1 MANRLAL
8 VVDDSRTARV
18 TLQHMLE
25 RQGLDVDTLESA
37 QDALHYLVEKVPD
50 VIFMDHMMPGMDGF
64 QAVEAIKNNPATA
77 TIPIMMF
84 TSKGG
89 DLYLSQARAL
99 GAVGILPK
107 EVQPAE
113 LFQVLNNLGLVKDRR
128 SRPAAPDRSAF
139 QVVDNPPEIAVSG
152 TSEDIQEIARK
163 AAEYISRNNALND
176 NIGGLLEENYNAVKK
191 EIRDLRHRIEQRIL
205 NESADTAGSSARLT
219 LARTAGL
226 LVALALVGVMLA
238 PAIWLY
244 RQDAETR
251 QQLDAARVELDH
263 LRTQQQQ
270 AASASDERA
279 SLQAL
284 LAAQNTHNRTN
295 PDLLYRS
302 IAWAINQ
309 ASAYDIHEEPFSDR
323 RLAMLYELITR
334 LQALGFKGVVQLH
347 SYLGEFCLAGNDA
360 DGYKLA
366 PPDTPIRDCATFG
379 HPLQQLPSVGER
391 QSIGF
396 ANFLATSPLVNGS
409 GIKVQ
414 IISHQFSTPR
424 LEYPSRDSDIMAS
437 EWNRIAAANNRV
449 EVKLVPAP
457 SQKTGELSGEA
468 AAASLPSPP
477 AESSPDDN

>member
-37 QDALHYLVEKVPD
+37 QEALHYLVEKTPD

-89 DLYLSQARAL
+89 DLYLGQARAL

-113 LFQVLNNLGLVKDRR
+113 LYQVLNNLGLVKDRR
-128 SRPAAPDRSAF
+128 ARVTADKSSFMLLDSA
-139 QVVDNPPEIAVSG
+139 PEISVSG
-152 TSEDIQEIARK
+152 TSEDIREIARK
-163 AAEYISRNNALND
+163 AEAYISNNNVLND
-176 NIGGLLEENYNAVKK
+176 NLGKLIEENYNAIKK
-191 EIRDLRHRIEQRIL
+191 EIRDLRHRVDQVIL
-205 NESADTAGSSARLT
+205 TTSTDTASSTARLT
-219 LARTAGL
+219 VARTAGL
-226 LVALALVGVMLA
+226 LIALLLVGVMLV

-244 RQDAETR
+244 RHDTETR
-251 QQLDAARVELDH
+251 QQLDTTRAELEH
-263 LRTQQQQ
+263 LRTQQQD
-270 AASASDERA
+270 ASTVSEERA

-284 LAAQNTHNRTN
+284 LDAQNDRPRKNS
-295 PDLLYRS
+295 DQLFDS
-302 IAWAINQ
+302 IAWAVNQ
-309 ASAYDIHEEPFSDR
+309 GSAYDINEEPFSDK

-334 LQALGFKGVVQLH
+334 LRSLGFKGVVQLN
-347 SYLGEFCLAGNDA
+347 SYLGEFCLAGNEA
-360 DGYKLA
+360 DGYTPA
-366 PPDTPIRDCATFG
+366 PPDLPVHECATFG

-391 QSIGF
+391 QSIAF

-409 GIKVQ
+409 GIKVD
-414 IISHQFSTPR
+414 IVSHQFSDPR
-424 LEYPSRDSDIMAS
+424 LEYPSRDSDVTAA

-449 EVKLVPAP
+449 EVKLIPAKP
-457 SQKTGELSGEA
+457 REKQ
-468 AAASLPSPP
+468 
-477 AESSPDDN
+477 

>member
-37 QDALHYLVEKVPD
+37 QEALHYLVEKAPD

-89 DLYLSQARAL
+89 DLYLGQARAL

-113 LFQVLNNLGLVKDRR
+113 LYQVLNNLGLVKDRR
-128 SRPAAPDRSAF
+128 SRVVADKSSFMLLDSA
-139 QVVDNPPEIAVSG
+139 PEISVSG
-152 TSEDIQEIARK
+152 TSEDIREIARK
-163 AAEYISRNNALND
+163 AEAYISNNNTLND
-176 NIGGLLEENYNAVKK
+176 NLGKLIEENYNAIKK
-191 EIRDLRHRIEQRIL
+191 EIRDLRHRVDQVIL
-205 NESADTAGSSARLT
+205 TTSTDIASSTARLT
-219 LARTAGL
+219 VARTAGL
-226 LVALALVGVMLA
+226 LIALVLVGVMLV

-244 RQDAETR
+244 RHNTETR
-251 QQLDAARVELDH
+251 QQLDTARAELGH
-263 LRTQQQQ
+263 LRTLQQH
-270 AASASDERA
+270 ASTVSEERA

-284 LAAQNTHNRTN
+284 LDAQHDRPRKNS
-295 PDLLYRS
+295 DLLFDS
-302 IAWAINQ
+302 IAWAVNQ
-309 ASAYDIHEEPFSDR
+309 GSAYDINEEPFSDK

-334 LQALGFKGVVQLH
+334 LQSLGFKGVVQLN
-347 SYLGEFCLAGNDA
+347 SYLGEFCLAGNEA
-360 DGYKLA
+360 DGYTPA
-366 PPDTPIRDCATFG
+366 PPDLPVHECATFG

-391 QSIGF
+391 QSIAF

-409 GIKVQ
+409 GIKVD
-414 IISHQFSTPR
+414 IVSHQFSDPR
-424 LEYPSRDSDIMAS
+424 LEYPSRDSDVTAS

-449 EVKLVPAP
+449 EVKLVPAKP
-457 SQKTGELSGEA
+457 REKQ
-468 AAASLPSPP
+468 
-477 AESSPDDN
+477 

>member
-37 QDALHYLVEKVPD
+37 QEALQYLVEKAPD

-89 DLYLSQARAL
+89 DLYLGQARAL
-99 GAVGILPK
+99 GAIGILPK

-113 LFQVLNNLGLVKDRR
+113 LYQVLNNLGLVKDRR
-128 SRPAAPDRSAF
+128 SRTTPVRSSVQLLDYA
-139 QVVDNPPEIAVSG
+139 PEISVSG
-152 TSEDIQEIARK
+152 TSEDIRDIARK
-163 AAEYISRNNALND
+163 AAEYISSNNALND
-176 NIGGLLEENYNAVKK
+176 NIGKYLEENYNAIKK
-191 EIRDLRHRIEQRIL
+191 EIRDLRHRVDQVIL
-205 NESADTAGSSARLT
+205 TNSADTVSSAARLR

-226 LVALALVGVMLA
+226 LIALVLVGVMLV

-244 RQDAETR
+244 RNDTETR
-251 QQLDAARVELDH
+251 QQLETARVELDH
-263 LRTQQQQ
+263 LRTLQQQ
-270 AASASDERA
+270 AITNSEERA

-284 LAAQNTHNRTN
+284 LDAQNNRPRKN
-295 PDLLYRS
+295 SDLLYSS
-302 IAWAINQ
+302 IAWAVNQ
-309 ASAYDIHEEPFSDR
+309 GSAYDIHEEPFSDR
-323 RLAMLYELITR
+323 RLAMLVELITR
-334 LQALGFKGVVQLH
+334 LQSLGFKGVVQLH
-347 SYLGEFCLAGNDA
+347 SHLGEFCLAGNEA
-360 DGYKLA
+360 DGYTLA
-366 PPDTPIRDCATFG
+366 PPDLPVRECATFG

-391 QSIGF
+391 QSIAF

-409 GIKVQ
+409 GIKVD
-414 IISHQFSTPR
+414 IISHQFSDPR
-424 LEYPSRDSDIMAS
+424 LEYPSRDSDVMAS

-449 EVKLVPAP
+449 DVKLVPAK
-457 SQKTGELSGEA
+457 SQEKL
-468 AAASLPSPP
+468 
-477 AESSPDDN
+477 

>member
-37 QDALHYLVEKVPD
+37 QEALHYLVEKTPD

-89 DLYLSQARAL
+89 DLYLGQARAL

-113 LFQVLNNLGLVKDRR
+113 LYQVLNNLGLVKDRR
-128 SRPAAPDRSAF
+128 ARATADKSSFMLLDSA
-139 QVVDNPPEIAVSG
+139 PEISVSG
-152 TSEDIQEIARK
+152 TSEDIREIARK
-163 AAEYISRNNALND
+163 AEAYISNNNVLND
-176 NIGGLLEENYNAVKK
+176 NLGKLIEENYNAIKK
-191 EIRDLRHRIEQRIL
+191 EIRDLRHRVDQVIL
-205 NESADTAGSSARLT
+205 TTSTDTTSSTARLT
-219 LARTAGL
+219 VARTAGL
-226 LVALALVGVMLA
+226 LIALVLVGVMLV

-244 RQDAETR
+244 RHDTETR
-251 QQLDAARVELDH
+251 QQLDTTRAELEH
-263 LRTQQQQ
+263 LRTQQQD
-270 AASASDERA
+270 ASTVSEERA

-284 LAAQNTHNRTN
+284 LDAQNDRPRKNS
-295 PDLLYRS
+295 DQLFDS
-302 IAWAINQ
+302 IAWAVNQ
-309 ASAYDIHEEPFSDR
+309 GSAYDINEEPFSDK

-334 LQALGFKGVVQLH
+334 LQSLGFKGVVQLN
-347 SYLGEFCLAGNDA
+347 SYLGEFCLAGNEA
-360 DGYKLA
+360 DGYTPA
-366 PPDTPIRDCATFG
+366 PPDLPVHECATFG

-391 QSIGF
+391 QSIAF

-409 GIKVQ
+409 GIKVD
-414 IISHQFSTPR
+414 IVSHQFSDPR
-424 LEYPSRDSDIMAS
+424 LEYPSRDSDVTAA

-449 EVKLVPAP
+449 EVKLIPAKP
-457 SQKTGELSGEA
+457 REKQ
-468 AAASLPSPP
+468 
-477 AESSPDDN
+477 